1 MRISRVQRTAAN
13 AFLAVYGELSAERL
27 LRARVIALFLCAIL
41 ADYARATGAPA
52 LEREMITG
60 LERTLIE

>member
-1 MRISRVQRTAAN
+1 VSALPPPGREA
-13 AFLAVYGELSAERL
+13 LYAVYGELSAERR

-41 ADYARATGAPA
+41 ADYARTTGAPA

-60 LERTLIE
+60 LERTLIR